1 MGELEGAILGILWD
15 AAEPLKPGDVLERLD
30 LQPPVTYS
38 TVLTILRR
46 LWNKGVVQRER
57 LGKAYVYQPVRSK
70 DEEIAEMMVDAFAG
84 AADPDVALGLFV
96 DRLSRRHA
104 NALERLLGRGR

>member
-1 MGELEGAILGILWD
+1 MGSLEAAVLEVLWSSD
-15 AAEPLKPGDVLERLD
+15 SPLKPGEVLDRLEIV
-30 LQPPVTYS
+30 PPVSYS

-46 LWNKGVVQRER
+46 LWKKDIVRR
-57 LGKAYVYQPVRSK
+57 ARAGKAFCYEPVNSR
-70 DEEIAEMMVDAFAG
+70 DEQIARTMADAFAG
-84 AADPDVALGLFV
+84 ASDPDAALGHFV